1 MVDGNDICSGAGHD
15 KGMLP
20 GDGAG
25 QYAYVLLL
33 VVLLLVDRGFPS
45 RRMLFGFAARDIPF
59 VVRMIAGTTTDFA
72 EVAAFMA
79 SGKADAEID
88 FT

>member
-1 MVDGNDICSGAGHD
+1 
-15 KGMLP
+15 
-20 GDGAG
+20 
-25 QYAYVLLL
+25 
-33 VVLLLVDRGFPS
+33 
-45 RRMLFGFAARDIPF
+45 MLFGFAARDIPF

-88 FT
+88 FIEDKHLIILEEVTIKVRI

>member
-1 MVDGNDICSGAGHD
+1 MIRACYPATGLVNMRMSF
-15 KGMLP
+15 
-20 GDGAG
+20 
-25 QYAYVLLL
+25 LLSF
-33 VVLLLVDRGFPS
+33 LLVDRGFLS
-45 RRMLFGFAARDIPF
+45 RRMLFEFAARDIPF